1 MFASVPFAIPVE
13 IPAFVKAPEPPAS
26 KLGPMQF
33 SSLHD
38 PIDVARAQGALD
50 AAWVE
55 IQSRDLTGLGSVEA
69 ERKRLSRIVSSLLL
83 AVASDRE
90 LVTRIVSKFVAVHG
104 EEMRR

>member
-1 MFASVPFAIPVE
+1 
-13 IPAFVKAPEPPAS
+13 
-26 KLGPMQF
+26 MQF

-50 AAWVE
+50 AAWTE
-55 IQSRDLTGLGSVEA
+55 IQRRDLTCPGSIEA
-69 ERKRLSRIVSSLLL
+69 ERERLSQIVSKLLL

-104 EEMRR
+104 EEVRR